1 MRREIGLINELNM
14 SSYIDIM
21 RKGLVEHD
29 KQESAGR
36 FLLNAINDQGY
47 VIENGFSTSNLSP
60 KKISRIVSRDD
71 NVPDGIKQASTKQN
85 VIDDTIK
92 YFRNEVAK
100 DLNPHTL
107 DDTTDMLVKVIEAD
121 DSISESKK
129 KKLIAFHEKG
139 DEPKFLGEV
148 FLYAVNKS
156 NKKVGAEVKY
166 ADAPLLAEANYEC
179 PLCHKKLVDTIKGKA
194 IKRYTITQIFP
205 DDLDEDT
212 AAAFKVVHPS
222 PAHLNKLENL
232 IALDVGCAEKYSIDP
247 TVEEYSQLYEIK
259 KELTQNYKAK
269 MEVNGVQL
277 EEDIRTVLDALSQ
290 IKDASELV
298 ELEYNALRVDEKFKP
313 ENFILK
319 NETKVQVVTYYRY
332 IEKVFSNSTSDFD
345 TIAAE
350 VKISSSKLEKAGL
363 LQADIITN
371 LSEWIRNKAGL
382 GTESRLACNIVVAFF
397 VQNCEVFHN
406 EAS

>member
-1 MRREIGLINELNM
+1 MINELNM

-194 IKRYTITQIFP
+194 IKRYAITQIFP

-212 AAAFKVVHPS
+212 AAAFKVVHPA

-319 NETKVQVVTYYRY
+319 NETKMQVVTYYRY

>member
-129 KKLIAFHEKG
+129 KKLM
-139 DEPKFLGEV
+139 
-148 FLYAVNKS
+148 
-156 NKKVGAEVKY
+156 KKVTSPSFWE
-166 ADAPLLAEANYEC
+166 
-179 PLCHKKLVDTIKGKA
+179 
-194 IKRYTITQIFP
+194 RYFFM
-205 DDLDEDT
+205 L
-212 AAAFKVVHPS
+212 
-222 PAHLNKLENL
+222 
-232 IALDVGCAEKYSIDP
+232 SI
-247 TVEEYSQLYEIK
+247 
-259 KELTQNYKAK
+259 NR
-269 MEVNGVQL
+269 
-277 EEDIRTVLDALSQ
+277 IRRWAQ
-290 IKDASELV
+290 
-298 ELEYNALRVDEKFKP
+298 R
-313 ENFILK
+313 
-319 NETKVQVVTYYRY
+319 
-332 IEKVFSNSTSDFD
+332 
-345 TIAAE
+345 
-350 VKISSSKLEKAGL
+350 
-363 LQADIITN
+363 
-371 LSEWIRNKAGL
+371 
-382 GTESRLACNIVVAFF
+382 
-397 VQNCEVFHN
+397 
-406 EAS
+406 

>member
-1 MRREIGLINELNM
+1 MMNELNM
-14 SSYIDIM
+14 SSYIQIM
-21 RKGLVEHD
+21 QEGLMEHD
-29 KQESAGR
+29 KQEAAGV
-36 FLLNAINDQGY
+36 FLLSSINDQDY
-47 VIENGFSTSNLSP
+47 VAENGYSTTILSS
-60 KKISRIVSRDD
+60 KKISRIVSRED
-71 NVPDGIKQASTKQN
+71 NVPDGIKQASAKQN

-92 YFRNEVAK
+92 YFRDVVAK
-100 DLNPHTL
+100 DLNPHMT
-107 DDTTDMLVKVIEAD
+107 DDTIDKLVKVIEAD
-121 DSISESKK
+121 DNIPVSKK

-139 DEPKFLGEV
+139 DEPGFLAEV
-148 FLYAVNKS
+148 FLYAVNKP
-156 NKKVGAEVKY
+156 NKKVGAEVEY

-212 AAAFKVVHPS
+212 AAAFKALHPA
-222 PAHLNKLENL
+222 PAHLDKPENL
-232 IALDVGCAEKYSIDP
+232 IALDDDCSEKYSIDP
-247 TVEEYSQLYEIK
+247 TVEEYGQLYEIK
-259 KELTQNYKAK
+259 KELSQNYKAK

-298 ELEYNALRVDEKFKP
+298 ELEYNALRIDEKFKP

-319 NETKVQVVTYYRY
+319 NETQVQVVTYYRY

-363 LQADIITN
+363 PQADVITN

-382 GTESRLACNIVVAFF
+382 GTESILACNIVVAFF
-397 VQNCEVFHN
+397 IQNCEVFHN

>member
-194 IKRYTITQIFP
+194 IKRYAITQIFP

-212 AAAFKVVHPS
+212 AAAFKVVHPA

>member
-1 MRREIGLINELNM
+1 MINELNM

-194 IKRYTITQIFP
+194 IKRYAITQIFP

-212 AAAFKVVHPS
+212 AAAFKVVHPA

>member
-1 MRREIGLINELNM
+1 M
-14 SSYIDIM
+14 
-21 RKGLVEHD
+21 
-29 KQESAGR
+29 
-36 FLLNAINDQGY
+36 
-47 VIENGFSTSNLSP
+47 
-60 KKISRIVSRDD
+60 
-71 NVPDGIKQASTKQN
+71 
-85 VIDDTIK
+85 
-92 YFRNEVAK
+92 
-100 DLNPHTL
+100 
-107 DDTTDMLVKVIEAD
+107 
-121 DSISESKK
+121 
-129 KKLIAFHEKG
+129 
-139 DEPKFLGEV
+139 
-148 FLYAVNKS
+148 
-156 NKKVGAEVKY
+156 GAEVKY

-194 IKRYTITQIFP
+194 IKRYAITQIFP

-212 AAAFKVVHPS
+212 AAAFKVVHPA

-319 NETKVQVVTYYRY
+319 NETKMQVVTYYRY